1 MNEYEIKEME
11 ELTDDAKTIAE
22 HISLILTY
30 CQTGFLNREEAIRK
44 YKEFNTKHQE
54 YCAGV
59 EAFTEMLELVEQ
71 RRVRT
76 IIVKDLSR
84 LGRNYLEVGHYTEV
98 VFPENKVRF
107 IAITDG
113 VDSAAGDNE
122 FAPFKNIIN
131 EWYAK
136 DISRKVKSA
145 FKAKALRGEYTG
157 AYPPYGYDRDPNDR
171 HKLVPNQYA
180 WVIKE
185 IFQMALAGKSCSIIA
200 KELGEKQ
207 VLRPQAYLQEK
218 FGTFA
223 SDIVLTYPYA

>member
-1 MNEYEIKEME
+1 M
-11 ELTDDAKTIAE
+11 
-22 HISLILTY
+22 
-30 CQTGFLNREEAIRK
+30 
-44 YKEFNTKHQE
+44 
-54 YCAGV
+54 
-59 EAFTEMLELVEQ
+59 
-71 RRVRT
+71 
-76 IIVKDLSR
+76 
-84 LGRNYLEVGHYTEV
+84 
-98 VFPENKVRF
+98 RF

-180 WVIKE
+180 WVVKE
-185 IFQMALAGKSCSIIA
+185 IFQMSLAGKSCSIIA
-200 KELGEKQ
+200 KELGEKAGSPPTG
-207 VLRPQAYLQEK
+207 VPA
-218 FGTFA
+218 
-223 SDIVLTYPYA
+223 